1 MTTSLWEARE
11 QRINNRF
18 AIWVA
23 TFESDAKRDWEDMQG
38 RDEEEVASL
47 LEVAKRLWKRSDAT
61 SQDTIAT
68 RAQKVGLSPKE
79 YLAVFLAH
87 LPDID
92 AVEEKAETM
101 AYLVQEQEDLYG

>member
-1 MTTSLWEARE
+1 MTTALWEARE
-11 QRINNRF
+11 EMINTRF
-18 AIWVA
+18 AIWIG

-47 LEVAKRLWKRSDAT
+47 LEVAERSWKRADAT
-61 SQDTIAT
+61 AQHTIAT

-101 AYLVQEQEDLYG
+101 AYIAQQ